1 MVEVF
6 LSCAWREDDHDEE
19 QRTNESAD
27 AAHCLRQ
34 YNIMRAPKG
43 ARRALAACEA

>member
-1 MVEVF
+1 MAEVF

-19 QRTNESAD
+19 QRTNEFAD

-34 YNIMRAPKG
+34 YPKRVPEG